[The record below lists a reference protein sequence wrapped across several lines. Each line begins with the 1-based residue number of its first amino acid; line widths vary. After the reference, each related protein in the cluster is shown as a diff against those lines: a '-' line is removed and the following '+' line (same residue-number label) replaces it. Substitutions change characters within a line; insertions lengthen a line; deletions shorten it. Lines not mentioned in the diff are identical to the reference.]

1 MFRRSSGQGF
11 VLLLIATA
19 LLFVPLATAS
29 NSSHALQTLTLLV
42 LLCALAAEGVT
53 WLVLR
58 QRGQVRAL
66 YLGLAAFAGAFA
78 SLLGVLPALAGNYRQ
93 FFLRLVYVAL
103 MDGAGL
109 WLFVLG
115 LRRIF
120 PRRVRGLAA
129 TAIVLVLVGLF
140 LGPTLLL
147 QPGVEG
153 LNLLEV
159 GPQLRAGFRYWT
171 VGVALLV
178 APFLALT
185 TLPGD
190 WFERWWTEAAARV
203 MAIPSRYFAWG
214 IALAA
219 LALTLALSFYSFAL
233 RPTTSDEI
241 AQLWHARILLGS
253 RLALPPDPNPEFFA
267 IDNVI
272 DRPHWMS
279 QFPIGGPAVLAVGL
293 LFGVVWLLNPVL
305 TALTTLNVYRFVRRA
320 YDEPQARAAATIF
333 AASPMVVLMGG
344 THMNHMPAAFL
355 VTLALAALP
364 VWVAASDPAQLR
376 GSAAVI
382 GIAVGTTIA
391 IRPLD
396 GVVAGLVI
404 GLLMLAVAARTVSRG
419 DGGDRGDRARVPSLL
434 VAIGVGIVPIV
445 LLLIANWRT
454 TGNPFRFG
462 YEILWGANHS
472 LGLHDDPT
480 GHPHTPWRALLLGVK
495 YLTQVNW
502 IATAWPVP
510 ILLILAAGMLLTRRA
525 NRWDLLLLALFC
537 AQLIAYAF
545 YWHDGQFVGP
555 RFLFAAI
562 PALLILVAR
571 TPFIAAD
578 RLRGVWRRIALLTIP
593 VCIGVAWLRSMPPF
607 GVQGLAKEFHDSRT
621 RLKLDP
627 PREARSGA
635 IGSALIFVQEGAATR
650 LLHRLWGLGVSRP
663 DAARLLADA
672 DACSLLE
679 AVRAE
684 ERRDPADTL
693 GRVERIRSSVRP
705 FRPSD
710 ASPRLADPNFRVSD
724 STTVTKACAAEAAHD
739 LRIHNTVAYGP
750 MLLHN
755 RFDDAGRISGPV
767 VYVLDLGERN
777 EVLRTRFGD
786 RRWYRYEAPRNR
798 PENLPVL
805 LPYDSA
811 R

>member
-11 VLLLIATA
+11 VLLVVAIA

-29 NSSHALQTLTLLV
+29 NSGGALQTLILLV
-42 LLCALAAEGVT
+42 LLCALAAEALT
-53 WLVLR
+53 CLILR
-58 QRGQVRAL
+58 RRGPVRAL
-66 YLGLAAFAGAFA
+66 YLGLAALAGALA
-78 SLLGVLPALAGNYRQ
+78 ALMGALPAFEDYLRR
-93 FFLRLVYVAL
+93 FDLRLVYVAL
-103 MDGAGL
+103 MDGVGL
-109 WLFVLG
+109 WLFVLA

-140 LGPTLLL
+140 PGPTLLV
-147 QPGVEG
+147 QPGTDA
-153 LNLLEV
+153 LNLMEV
-159 GPQLRAGFRYWT
+159 EPQLRAGFRYWT
-171 VGVALLV
+171 VGAALLV

-190 WFERWWTEAAARV
+190 WFERWWSIAAARV

-214 IALAA
+214 IATAA
-219 LALTLALSFYSFAL
+219 LALTLALSFYSFAG
-233 RPTTSDEI
+233 RPTTADEI
-241 AQLWHARILLGS
+241 AQLWHARILLGG

-267 IDNVI
+267 IDNII
-272 DRPHWMS
+272 DRPVWMS
-279 QFPIGGPAVLAVGL
+279 QFPIGGPAVLAIGL
-293 LFGVVWLLNPVL
+293 LTGAAWLLNPVL
-305 TALTTLNVYRFVRRA
+305 TALTTLNVYRFARRA
-320 YDEPQARAAATIF
+320 YDEPQARAAAAIF

-344 THMNHMPAAFL
+344 TYMNHMPTAWL

-364 VWVAASDPAQLR
+364 VWVASSDPAQLR
-376 GSAAVI
+376 RAAVVI
-382 GIAVGTTIA
+382 GIAVGATIA

-396 GVVAGLVI
+396 GVVAGMVI
-404 GLLMLAVAARTVSRG
+404 GLLMLAVAARTERG
-419 DGGDRGDRARVPSLL
+419 GGRARSLL
-434 VAIGVGIVPIV
+434 VAIAVGIVPIA

-454 TGNPFRFG
+454 TGNPLRFG
-462 YEILWGANHS
+462 YEVLWGPNHS

-510 ILLILAAGMLLTRRA
+510 ILLIVAAGMLLARRA
-525 NRWDLLLLALFC
+525 NRWDVLMLSLFC
-537 AQLIAYAF
+537 VHLVVYAF
-545 YWHDGQFVGP
+545 YWHDGQFIGP

-571 TPFIAAD
+571 APFIAAD
-578 RLRGVWRRIALLTIP
+578 RLRGVWRRIALITIP
-593 VCIGVAWLRSMPPF
+593 ACIGVAWLRSMPPF

-635 IGSALIFVQEGAATR
+635 IGNALVFVQEGAATR
-650 LLHRLWGLGVSRP
+650 LLHRLWGLGVSRAN
-663 DAARLLADA
+663 AARLLADA

-684 ERRDPADTL
+684 ERRDQRDAADTL
-693 GRVERIRSSVRP
+693 GRVERIRRSVVP
-705 FRPSD
+705 FRRSG
-710 ASPRLADPNFRVSD
+710 ATPRVPDPNFRVSD
-724 STTVTKACAAEAAHD
+724 STSVTKACVAEAAHD
-739 LRIHNTVAYGP
+739 LRIENTVAYGP
-750 MLLHN
+750 MLLLN
-755 RFDDAGRISGPV
+755 RFDGAGRIGGPV

-777 EVLRTRFGD
+777 EMLRTRFGD
-786 RRWYRYEAPRNR
+786 RRWYRYEAPRDG
-798 PENLPVL
+798 PGNLPIL